1 MNATSDRHLRTRPWL
16 PALLVSVFSA
26 CSSVPQRFYT
36 LTAPPGTSAP
46 PASVDQHSSGAP
58 LLIEV
63 LPVVVP
69 AQADVPQIV
78 VRLGSD
84 EVKPVET
91 RRWAAPLA
99 DEIRSALSED
109 LARTLNARDVR
120 GLSTAAI
127 PTYRIAVRITR
138 FDSSL
143 GAYAAIDASWSVT
156 ATTRDTNGLTC
167 SISTREPVVPGYE
180 ALVAGHQRALGTVAQ
195 KIAASILALRDG
207 HPASDCIATPLP

>member
-1 MNATSDRHLRTRPWL
+1 MNATSDRRSRRQPWL
-16 PALLVSVFSA
+16 PALLASVLAA
-26 CSSVPQRFYT
+26 CGSTPQHFYT
-36 LTAPPGTSAP
+36 LTAPDGGSAP
-46 PASVDQHSSGAP
+46 PASVDEHSSDAP
-58 LLIEV
+58 LLIEI
-63 LPVVVP
+63 LPVAVP

-78 VRLGSD
+78 VRLGGD

-109 LARTLNARDVR
+109 LARTLNARDVH

-127 PTYRIAVRITR
+127 PAYRIAVRIAR

-156 ATTRDTNGLTC
+156 ATARETNGLTC
-167 SISTREPVVPGYE
+167 SISIREPVADGYE
-180 ALVAGHQRALGTVAQ
+180 ALVAGHQRALGAVAR
-195 KIAASILALRDG
+195 KITASILALRGG
-207 HPASDCIATPLP
+207 HPASDCVATPPP